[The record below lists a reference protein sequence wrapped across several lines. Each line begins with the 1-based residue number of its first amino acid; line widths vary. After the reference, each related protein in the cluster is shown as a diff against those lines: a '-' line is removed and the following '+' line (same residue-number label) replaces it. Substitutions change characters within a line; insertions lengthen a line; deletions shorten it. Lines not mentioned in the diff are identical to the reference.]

1 MIERDKLR
9 SVAMR
14 ILLLAA
20 ASLMLL
26 STTLLIGSSAK
37 AVDCGE
43 LRSACVANCA
53 SIVDNPARLQA
64 CANRCSI
71 GVCPT
76 IPSTCRAGDQTV
88 CRNGFS
94 SCNGAC
100 DALAAIPTAAAIVN
114 ASACSAKCC
123 TNFKACLSQRSC
135 DVSGVVCR

>member
-1 MIERDKLR
+1 MR
-9 SVAMR
+9 SQLKTLGWRADDELMVEQSAQDALYFLMR
-14 ILLLAA
+14 A
-20 ASLMLL
+20 
-26 STTLLIGSSAK
+26 

-53 SIVDNPARLQA
+53 NIVDNPARLQA

-123 TNFKACLSQRSC
+123 TNFKACLSQPAT
-135 DVSGVVCR
+135 